1 MKPRK
6 NRSRFLIVSQSAF
19 ITSRAIVSSFT
30 IVLLTS
36 VLSFSSVAT
45 EVNGVNT
52 DKYLLSSCN
61 AFKTT
66 TDNDKTLHCIMYI
79 KGFFNGL
86 LNAGN
91 SDVSKIDEKNKK
103 PSTLVERAY
112 ANRVGTK
119 AQRKP
124 ISNSCIT
131 VDELKMIIL
140 ENLSDDSVR
149 TFLSVKQFNSFLIET
164 LTTACSSDNKSH

>member
-1 MKPRK
+1 MKLCK
-6 NRSRFLIVSQSAF
+6 SRSLFLIVIQSAC
-19 ITSRAIVSSFT
+19 ITSRAKFRRFA

-36 VLSFSSVAT
+36 FLSFSSVAT
-45 EVNGVNT
+45 EVNGINT

-61 AFKTT
+61 AFQATH
-66 TDNDKTLHCIMYI
+66 DNAKTLPCVMYI

-91 SDVSKIDEKNKK
+91 ASVSNIEENNNE

-112 ANRVGTK
+112 ANRVGQL

-124 ISNSCIT
+124 LNHSCIT
-131 VDELKMIIL
+131 VDELKVIII
-140 ENLSDDSVR
+140 ESLSDNLTSS
-149 TFLSVKQFNSFLIET
+149 FLSVKQLNSFLINT
-164 LTTACSSDNKSH
+164 LTTACSPGIK